1 MPPQSHSGAALMGK
15 TSINIDGCLV
25 EQAKALLG
33 TQSIKETI
41 NAALQEIVRMD
52 ARRQEVRAL
61 SRMDGLDLADA
72 KIMAKAWFA
81 NPPHANSAGSS
92 SRQRPRGRSRG
103 RRTGP

>member
-1 MPPQSHSGAALMGK
+1 MGK
-15 TSINIDGCLV
+15 TSINIDGRLV

-41 NAALQEIVRMD
+41 NAALRREIVRMD

-103 RRTGP
+103 RRAGP